1 METTKITVENF
12 FESMYAKK
20 GWEELVTEEVS
31 FEGPFTPLMKGKEAF
46 VQITNQFL
54 GNMYKAKV
62 RNMIVQDD
70 TACVLTSYQL
80 GHPDM
85 SILDLD
91 ACEIIKVKDGKI
103 DSMEIYFDSQKLSS
117 FMSKMQK

>member
-1 METTKITVENF
+1 MKTTKITVENF
-12 FESMYAKK
+12 FEAMYAKK
-20 GWEELVTEEVS
+20 GWEELVTEEVL
-31 FEGPFTPLMKGKEAF
+31 FEGPFTPLMKGKESF
-46 VQITNQFL
+46 MQITNQFL

-70 TACVLTSYQL
+70 TACVLASYQL

-85 SILDLD
+85 AILDLD
-91 ACEIIKVKDGKI
+91 ACEIIKVKDGKV
-103 DSMEIYFDSQKLSS
+103 DSMEIYFDSQKLAS